1 MTMTDVLQVW
11 RGEGRHEITLNRPAR
26 RNAINRELNAAIVAA
41 LRAFDADA
49 DASVAV
55 LTGADPAFC
64 AGMDLSDLSWADG
77 DRPSAEAG
85 DTFASALRAV
95 RKPVIAAVNG
105 PAITGGF
112 ELALGADFI
121 LASER
126 AFFGDTHAR
135 VGVFPGGG
143 MTVYLAQAVGVRR
156 ARQLSYTG
164 ELVDAAE
171 ALRLGLANE
180 VLPHGDLLPRAREV
194 ATAVA
199 AVDASFLTE
208 LRAAYQRRGNLGTD
222 DALDAERAAS
232 SRREITADGVAA
244 RRDEVITRGHRRIQR
259 EEQES

>member
-1 MTMTDVLQVW
+1 MTDILQVW
-11 RGEGRHEITLNRPAR
+11 RGEGRHEITLNRPRR
-26 RNAINRELNAAIVAA
+26 RNAINRELNTAIVAA
-41 LRAFDADA
+41 LRAFDGDA
-49 DASVAV
+49 DACVAV

-64 AGMDLSDLSWADG
+64 AGMDLSDLSWAIG
-77 DRPSAEAG
+77 PRV

-112 ELALGADFI
+112 GLALGADFI

-164 ELVDAAE
+164 ELIDAAE

-180 VLPHGDLLPRAREV
+180 VLPHAGLLPRLAR
-194 ATAVA
+194 
-199 AVDASFLTE
+199 
-208 LRAAYQRRGNLGTD
+208 
-222 DALDAERAAS
+222 
-232 SRREITADGVAA
+232 
-244 RRDEVITRGHRRIQR
+244 
-259 EEQES
+259 

>member
-1 MTMTDVLQVW
+1 
-11 RGEGRHEITLNRPAR
+11 
-26 RNAINRELNAAIVAA
+26 
-41 LRAFDADA
+41 
-49 DASVAV
+49 
-55 LTGADPAFC
+55 
-64 AGMDLSDLSWADG
+64 
-77 DRPSAEAG
+77 
-85 DTFASALRAV
+85 V

-164 ELVDAAE
+164 ELIDAAE

-180 VLPHGDLLPRAREV
+180 VLPHDDLLPRAREV

-222 DALDAERAAS
+222 DALDAERAESA
-232 SRREITADGVAA
+232 RRRGSAEGIAA
-244 RRDEVITRGHRRIQR
+244 RRDDVISRGHRRIQR
-259 EEQES
+259 EEQGG

>member
-1 MTMTDVLQVW
+1 MADVLLVW
-11 RGEGRHEITLNRPAR
+11 RGQGRHEITLNRPHR
-26 RNAINRELNAAIVAA
+26 RNAINRELNQAIVAA

-49 DASVAV
+49 NASVAL

-77 DRPSAEAG
+77 GRPRAEAG
-85 DTFASALRAV
+85 DTFAGALRAV

-126 AFFGDTHAR
+126 ALFGDTHAR

-143 MTVYLAQAVGVRR
+143 MTVYLAEAVGVRR

-164 ELVDAAE
+164 ELIDAAE

-180 VLPHGDLLPRAREV
+180 VLPHDGLLPRAREV
-194 ATAVA
+194 AAAVA

-222 DALDAERAAS
+222 DALDAERAES
-232 SRREITADGVAA
+232 SRREIAADGVAA
-244 RRDEVITRGHRRIQR
+244 GRDEIIARGHRRIR
-259 EEQES
+259 RGER

>member
-1 MTMTDVLQVW
+1 MTDVLQVW
-11 RGEGRHEITLNRPAR
+11 RGEGRHEITLNRPRR
-26 RNAINRELNAAIVAA
+26 RNAINRELNAAIIAA

-49 DASVAV
+49 DARVAV

-64 AGMDLSDLSWADG
+64 AGMDLTDLGWADRSAG
-77 DRPSAEAG
+77 DRG
-85 DTFASALRAV
+85 DTFASALGAV

-164 ELVDAAE
+164 ELIDAAE

-180 VLPHGDLLPRAREV
+180 VLPHAGLLPRAREV

-199 AVDASFLTE
+199 AVDASFLKE

-222 DALDAERAAS
+222 DALDAESAAS
-232 SRREITADGVAA
+232 SQRRVAAEGVAA
-244 RRDEVITRGHRRIQR
+244 RRDEVISRGHRRIQR
-259 EEQES
+259 DEPRG

>member
-1 MTMTDVLQVW
+1 MTDVLQVW
-11 RGEGRHEITLNRPAR
+11 RGEGRHEITLNRPRR

-41 LRAFDADA
+41 LRAFDGDA
-49 DASVAV
+49 DARVAM
-55 LTGADPAFC
+55 LTGTDPAFC
-64 AGMDLSDLSWADG
+64 AGMDLTDLGWADRSPG
-77 DRPSAEAG
+77 DRG

-164 ELVDAAE
+164 ELIDAAE

-180 VLPHGDLLPRAREV
+180 VLPHDGLLPGPAR
-194 ATAVA
+194 
-199 AVDASFLTE
+199 
-208 LRAAYQRRGNLGTD
+208 
-222 DALDAERAAS
+222 
-232 SRREITADGVAA
+232 
-244 RRDEVITRGHRRIQR
+244 
-259 EEQES
+259 

>member
-1 MTMTDVLQVW
+1 MTDVLQVW
-11 RGEGRHEITLNRPAR
+11 RGEGRHEITLNRPRR
-26 RNAINRELNAAIVAA
+26 RNAMNRELNAAIVAA
-41 LRAFDADA
+41 LRAFDGDA
-49 DASVAV
+49 DARVAV
-55 LTGADPAFC
+55 LTGTDPAFC
-64 AGMDLSDLSWADG
+64 AGMDLTDLGWADRSPG
-77 DRPSAEAG
+77 DRG

-164 ELVDAAE
+164 ELIDAAE

-180 VLPHGDLLPRAREV
+180 ILPHAGLLPRAREV
-194 ATAVA
+194 ATAIA
-199 AVDASFLTE
+199 AVDASFLTD
-208 LRAAYQRRGNLGTD
+208 LRAAYQRRGNVGTD

-232 SRREITADGVAA
+232 SSREIAADEVAA

-259 EEQES
+259 NEQRG

>member
-1 MTMTDVLQVW
+1 MTDVLRVW
-11 RGEGRHEITLNRPAR
+11 RGEGRHEITLHRPQR

-41 LRAFDADA
+41 LRTFDADA
-49 DASVAV
+49 DARVAV

-64 AGMDLSDLSWADG
+64 AGMDLSDLAWADG
-77 DRPSAEAG
+77 SRAEAG
-85 DTFASALRAV
+85 DTFTSALRAV

-143 MTVYLAQAVGVRR
+143 MTVHLAQAVGVRR

-164 ELVDAAE
+164 ELIDAAE

-232 SRREITADGVAA
+232 SRREIAADAVAA

-259 EEQES
+259 EEQGG

>member
-1 MTMTDVLQVW
+1 MTDVLQVW
-11 RGEGRHEITLNRPAR
+11 RGEGRHEITLNRPRR
-26 RNAINRELNAAIVAA
+26 RNAMNRELNAAIVAA
-41 LRAFDADA
+41 LRAFDGDA
-49 DASVAV
+49 DARVAV
-55 LTGADPAFC
+55 LTGTDPAFC
-64 AGMDLSDLSWADG
+64 AGMDLTDLGWADRSPG
-77 DRPSAEAG
+77 DRG

-164 ELVDAAE
+164 ELIDAAE

-180 VLPHGDLLPRAREV
+180 VLPHDGLLPRAREV
-194 ATAVA
+194 AAAVA

-208 LRAAYQRRGNLGTD
+208 LRTAYQRRGNLGTD
-222 DALDAERAAS
+222 DALDAERAES
-232 SRREITADGVAA
+232 SRREIAADGVAA
-244 RRDEVITRGHRRIQR
+244 RRNEVIARGHHRIQR
-259 EEQES
+259 EES

>member
-1 MTMTDVLQVW
+1 
-11 RGEGRHEITLNRPAR
+11 
-26 RNAINRELNAAIVAA
+26 
-41 LRAFDADA
+41 
-49 DASVAV
+49 
-55 LTGADPAFC
+55 
-64 AGMDLSDLSWADG
+64 MDLSDLSWADG
-77 DRPSAEAG
+77 QRAEAG

-164 ELVDAAE
+164 ELIDAVE

-180 VLPHGDLLPRAREV
+180 VLPHDDLLPRAREV
-194 ATAVA
+194 AAAVA
-199 AVDASFLTE
+199 AVDPGFLSD

-222 DALDAERAAS
+222 DALDAEHAGS
-232 SRREITADGVAA
+232 SRREIAADGVAA
-244 RRDEVITRGHRRIQR
+244 RRAEVITRIQR
-259 EEQES
+259 ESH